1 MIDWTIY
8 NVDPGDLLFG
18 FFGIIYLIYGAY
30 IVVWNIVDWFKSL
43 K

>member
-1 MIDWTIY
+1 MEWIFY

-18 FFGIIYLIYGAY
+18 AIGVIYLIYGAY
-30 IVVWNIVDWFKSL
+30 IIVWNILDWFKGR